1 MVGLRANAMNPVLQE
16 EEEELLA
23 LVLNMEAAVRRA
35 MGIYISVYKEDPPLN
50 TFDYAA
56 ATLTI
61 IKLRNSYRQRMGRAI
76 RTHADQIN
84 ETNQDAQPDVKE
96 SDPLLDGKEVMGGF
110 ALPPAKGDGA
120 THLRFTHLSLKI
132 NMISEIGAAWTFDS
146 DSSDDIV
153 DGPQRPQREGGVRE
167 RFRGFGDGLHADPKR
182 LKKWAKSKMGKKPIE
197 TTRDLHSSAQPHG
210 GPGSPQI
217 TTTAQSCMM
226 G

>member
-56 ATLTI
+56 ATL
-61 IKLRNSYRQRMGRAI
+61 YRQRMGRAI

-110 ALPPAKGDGA
+110 ALPPAKGDGVA
-120 THLRFTHLSLKI
+120 VDRSL
-132 NMISEIGAAWTFDS
+132 EEPVTP
-146 DSSDDIV
+146 
-153 DGPQRPQREGGVRE
+153 PQ
-167 RFRGFGDGLHADPKR
+167 FGDRCYPPEVHPPEFEDQHDQRNRSGLDF
-182 LKKWAKSKMGKKPIE
+182 
-197 TTRDLHSSAQPHG
+197 
-210 GPGSPQI
+210 
-217 TTTAQSCMM
+217 
-226 G
+226 